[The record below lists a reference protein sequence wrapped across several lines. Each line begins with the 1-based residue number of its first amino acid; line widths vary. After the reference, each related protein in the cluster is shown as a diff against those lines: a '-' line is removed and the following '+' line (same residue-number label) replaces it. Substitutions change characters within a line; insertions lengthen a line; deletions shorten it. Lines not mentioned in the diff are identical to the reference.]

1 MKRNHPHS
9 VFRVIDMCSGDRS
22 KCWPWKGG
30 YTNKGIPS
38 FTINGQKR
46 AAYTQAFECI
56 YGPLLPREVARH
68 KCDAGPGRHYEEH
81 GWVCCNP
88 YHLERGTV
96 ADNNR
101 DIAVRARSGTSALV
115 RKAVITLVRDKQRPV
130 AEVAELYGLGEQT
143 VRDIVSGK
151 THTPEDDT

>member
-1 MKRNHPHS
+1 MRRNQPHD
-9 VFRVIDMCSGDRS
+9 VFRSINMMGGDTT
-22 KCWPWKGG
+22 KCWPWTGG

-38 FTINGQKR
+38 FQINGQKR
-46 AAYTQAFECI
+46 AAYTQAFECVH
-56 YGPLLPREVARH
+56 GPLLPREVARH
-68 KCDAGPGRHYEEH
+68 TCDNGPGRHYEAH

-88 YHLERGTV
+88 YHLVRGTV

-115 RKAVITLVRDKQRPV
+115 RKAIRRLVLDEGRSVKDV
-130 AEVAELYGLGEQT
+130 ATLYGLGEQT

-151 THTPEDDT
+151 THTPGDNS